1 MPTENYESQTK
12 SIHLSLRERY
22 LIAQSLVLGI
32 EKLAEVEPG
41 PMREYSNINDMA
53 ELLKSA
59 MFAPFTLAV
68 LEAQKQIGKP
78 ATTAST
84 LVYYV
89 DPELEDL
96 PF

>member
-12 SIHLSLRERY
+12 AIHLSLRARY